1 MPEPKK
7 IRPPL
12 DALDHK
18 LLGLLVADARATNQ
32 SLADALGIAPSTC
45 LARLKALKETGVIER
60 FTIDVDPEALGRSL
74 QALISVR
81 LRPGARHL
89 MQSFAEDLRSVAD
102 ISQFFVLAGTDDFL
116 IHVKVRDTAHVRE
129 FVLEHLS
136 SNPAVAATQT
146 NLIFEHVWGD
156 SLN

>member
-12 DALDHK
+12 DALDYK
-18 LLGLLVADARATNQ
+18 LLSLLVADARATNQ